1 MKNILY
7 IGPYK
12 ENTGIGRSARRYIDA
27 LGYNFDINLS
37 IRPIYFTPYLD
48 TGNESGKDYT
58 EFEDNSSKYYDMVIQ
73 HGVPNSFTY
82 NKNFGENIA
91 ITDIDTF
98 NIGHTGWIE
107 RINLMDK
114 VIVQS
119 EWSKKSLQQ
128 AGLTTKVEVIPEP
141 YDLSKFDQSYDTL
154 FNNPNKD
161 FIFYYIGKHQDKN
174 NIKGLL
180 AAFFLEFKKHDD
192 VKLIIK
198 TDMTGFDHQEA
209 EKIIT
214 YDIQQVE
221 RALRVNKK
229 NVQAPHV
236 IIGYYEQEYMMRLH
250 HQSDCYVN
258 VCRCE
263 SFGASAIE
271 SMLFDNITIVNSGIG
286 SNTYINKHNGLEIES
301 MLTNVYSKEFY
312 IENTY
317 TIYEQWREP
326 YLDSIREQMRKAY
339 ELSSVDKLKKMSN
352 FNKNQFS
359 EQAFRERIL
368 AL

>member
-12 ENTGIGRSARRYIDA
+12 ENTGMGRSSRRYIDA

-37 IRPIYFTPYLD
+37 IRPVYFTPYLD
-48 TGNESGKDYT
+48 TNNESGKDYS
-58 EFEDNSSKYYDMVIQ
+58 EFEDNSSSYYDMVIQ
-73 HGVPNSFTY
+73 HGVPNCFEYRSE
-82 NKNFGENIA
+82 FGENVV
-91 ITDIDTF
+91 ITDIDTLG
-98 NIGHTGWIE
+98 IGHTGWID
-107 RINLMDK
+107 RINMMDR

-119 EWSKKSLQQ
+119 EWSKKSLVQ
-128 AGLTTKVEVIPEP
+128 AGLSTKVQVLPEP
-141 YDLSKFDQSYDTL
+141 FDLTKFTQSYDTL
-154 FNNPNKD
+154 FANPNND
-161 FIFYYIGKHQDKN
+161 FVFYYIGKHQDKN
-174 NIKGLL
+174 NIKALL

-198 TDMTGFDHQEA
+198 TDMDGFDHQEV

-221 RALRVNKK
+221 KTLRVNSK

-236 IIGYYEQEYMMRLH
+236 VIGYYEQEYMMRLH
-250 HQSDCYVN
+250 NQCSCFVN

-271 SMLFDNITIVNSGIG
+271 SMLFNNLTIVNSGIG
-286 SNTYINKHNGLEIES
+286 SNTYINKYNGLEIDS
-301 MLTNVYSKEFY
+301 ILSNVYSKDFY
-312 IENTY
+312 MENTY

-339 ELSSVDKLKKMSN
+339 ETTESEKKQKLSN
-352 FNKNQFS
+352 FDKQQFS
-359 EQAFRERIL
+359 ESSFIESLLYQ
-368 AL
+368 

>member
-7 IGPYK
+7 LGPYK
-12 ENTGIGRSARRYIDA
+12 ENTGMGRSARRYIDA

-37 IRPIYFTPYLD
+37 IRPVYFTPYLD
-48 TGNESGKDYT
+48 AGNESGKDYA

-73 HGVPNSFTY
+73 HGVPNCFEY
-82 NKNFGENIA
+82 HKDFGENIA

-98 NIGHTGWIE
+98 NIGHTGWVD
-107 RINLMDK
+107 RINMMDR

-128 AGLTTKVEVIPEP
+128 AGLNTKIQVIPEP
-141 YDLSKFDQSYDTL
+141 FDLSKFNKSYDEL
-154 FNNPNKD
+154 LSNPDKD
-161 FIFYYIGKHQDKN
+161 FLFYYIGKHQDKN
-174 NIKGLL
+174 NIRGLL

-198 TDMTGFDHQEA
+198 TDISGFDHRESEQ
-209 EKIIT
+209 IIT

-221 RALRVNKK
+221 KALRVNSKS
-229 NVQAPHV
+229 VQAPHV

-250 HQSDCYVN
+250 HQCDCYVN

-271 SMLFDNITIVNSGIG
+271 SMLFNNLTIVNAGTG
-286 SNTYINKHNGLEIES
+286 SNSYINKSNGFEIES
-301 MLTNVYSKEFY
+301 FMTNIYSKDFY
-312 IENTY
+312 MENTY

-339 ELSSVDKLKKMSN
+339 ETTPTEKENKIKNFDKS
-352 FNKNQFS
+352 QFS
-359 EQAFRERIL
+359 ERAFVESIIGL
-368 AL
+368 

>member
-12 ENTGIGRSARRYIDA
+12 ENTGLGRSARRYIDA
-27 LGYNFDINLS
+27 LGYNFNINLS

-48 TGNESGKDYT
+48 TGNESGKDYN

-73 HGVPNSFTY
+73 HGIPNCFEY
-82 NKNFGENIA
+82 RQEFGENVA
-91 ITDIDTF
+91 ITDIDTLH
-98 NIGHTGWIE
+98 IGHTGWID
-107 RINLMDK
+107 RINLMDR

-119 EWSKKSLQQ
+119 KWSKQSLQQ
-128 AGLTTKVEVIPEP
+128 AGLTTKVQILPEP
-141 YDLSKFDQSYDTL
+141 FDLTKFNKSYDPL
-154 FNNPNKD
+154 FDNPNKD
-161 FIFYYIGKHQDKN
+161 FVFYYVGKHQDKN
-174 NIKGLL
+174 NIKALL

-198 TDMTGFDHQEA
+198 TDITGFDHQEA

-221 RALRVNKK
+221 RSLRVNSKY
-229 NVQAPHV
+229 VQSPHV

-250 HQSDCYVN
+250 HQCDSYVN

-271 SMLFDNITIVNSGIG
+271 SMLFNNLTITNHGIG
-286 SNTYINKHNGLEIES
+286 ANTYINNTNGLEIDS
-301 MLTNVYSKEFY
+301 FLSNVYSKDFY
-312 IENTY
+312 MENTY
-317 TIYEQWREP
+317 TIHEQWREP

-339 ELSSVDKLKKMSN
+339 EMTSEEKQQKLKN
-352 FNKNQFS
+352 FDKTIFS
-359 EQAFRERIL
+359 EEAFVESL
-368 AL
+368 LQT